1 MLTRMLLVTLIAAV
15 GFLLLIGGVHAAT
28 SIRALV
34 FDSPL
39 PNPIE
44 PQAYLPLIYRTCCH
58 YWSTSRYMATTD
70 YYTLWGLGCDEANGT
85 PDDEDI
91 VVVLDFGQP
100 GEENGVYGTYI
111 FAAGYPFRST
121 TQILNGVKG
130 FLNGFWSC
138 SNDQPN
144 IHITLAIGTSNYGP
158 YVTSA
163 HGAAWANLIDDVN
176 DWIDDPPSYASRET
190 ARGANDFETWVG
202 TPYGPSD
209 PLEARDWVSG
219 YISAYD
225 PALASFYY
233 NYGACDGC
241 PWTNHQWSCE
251 GLAGTTWSC
260 EDIWYISYGATPAWP
275 LPLIYETSGV
285 HADQWY
291 HMSVYSIDNHG
302 YPMNFKGSMTQWQAC
317 HDPGHSCNPTLEN
330 RPEQGWAQLY
340 ETLYEDERT
349 RQGNL
354 PWATDVTWEN

>member
-1 MLTRMLLVTLIAAV
+1 
-15 GFLLLIGGVHAAT
+15 
-28 SIRALV
+28 
-34 FDSPL
+34 
-39 PNPIE
+39 
-44 PQAYLPLIYRTCCH
+44 
-58 YWSTSRYMATTD
+58 MATTD

-251 GLAGTTWSC
+251 GLADTTWSC
-260 EDIWYISYGATPAWP
+260 EDILYISLEPHQLGPCPSFTRPAVSTR
-275 LPLIYETSGV
+275 ISG
-285 HADQWY
+285 
-291 HMSVYSIDNHG
+291 
-302 YPMNFKGSMTQWQAC
+302 T
-317 HDPGHSCNPTLEN
+317 T
-330 RPEQGWAQLY
+330 
-340 ETLYEDERT
+340 
-349 RQGNL
+349 
-354 PWATDVTWEN
+354 